1 MKRVRK
7 KRIMKEYMAKRAK
20 ILVADDQFHMRK
32 IMGIILGDEYDL
44 IFAENGVEAL
54 EKIRTQEVDLVVT
67 DFRMPYMNGLELI
80 RAIQQEKPKLSFILI
95 SAYWNDLL
103 REQAHVGTVHVVQKP
118 FQVAAVVRIVRKLL
132 AQKE

>member
-1 MKRVRK
+1 MVK
-7 KRIMKEYMAKRAK
+7 KYMAKRAR

-32 IMGIILGDEYDL
+32 IMGIILGNEYDL

-80 RAIQQEKPKLSFILI
+80 RTIQQEKPELSFILM

-103 REQAHVGTVHVVQKP
+103 REREHVGSVYVVQKP
-118 FQVAAVVRIVRKLL
+118 FQVAAVIRIIRKVL
-132 AQKE
+132 AQRE

>member
-1 MKRVRK
+1 
-7 KRIMKEYMAKRAK
+7 MAKRAK
-20 ILVADDQFHMRK
+20 ILVADDQYHMRK
-32 IMGIILGDEYDL
+32 IMGIILGNEYDL

-80 RAIQQEKPKLSFILI
+80 RAIQQEKPELTFILM

-103 REQAHVGTVHVVQKP
+103 REREQVGTLYVVQKP
-118 FQVAAVVRIVRKLL
+118 FQVSAVVRIIRKLL
-132 AQKE
+132 SQRA